1 MSLSSAGVMKE
12 WRTFSRFPCSASSY
26 YALMLDGDFQAR
38 AHVRGLGMACYD
50 VVDEPNDDGARLN
63 RVVYSEPRLNLPA
76 VLERVMKRAQAYH
89 ERAVFDLR
97 DRSRFVRVVPCV
109 GGESIDFMFH
119 ERVRPDEDGVG
130 GCVVEAEVRVK
141 VKGGW
146 LGRILERFIRNT
158 SKQKIAERDA
168 WLNAHFRACG
178 YDTFDG
184 VARAEAAATPDA
196 ASSRCDS
203 GGGRTEWT
211 ADDDRAPV
219 SATVRLAR
227 SSAPAKTHA
236 AAREESLSALLSHP
250 LPPEPR
256 RSMMVRV
263 SSSFAKPR
271 RRRDRA
277 KRASAEA

>member
-1 MSLSSAGVMKE
+1 MKE

-50 VVDEPNDDGARLN
+50 VVDEPIDDGARLN

-109 GGESIDFMFH
+109 GGESIDFTFH

-130 GCVVEAEVRVK
+130 GCVVEAEVRVE

-184 VARAEAAATPDA
+184 VARAEGAATPDA
-196 ASSRCDS
+196 ASSRRDS
-203 GGGRTEWT
+203 GGGREQT

-236 AAREESLSALLSHP
+236 ASREESLSTLLSHP

-256 RSMMVRV
+256 RSMMARV

>member
-1 MSLSSAGVMKE
+1 MVQSPWTDSPF
-12 WRTFSRFPCSASSY
+12 T
-26 YALMLDGDFQAR
+26 
-38 AHVRGLGMACYD
+38 
-50 VVDEPNDDGARLN
+50 
-63 RVVYSEPRLNLPA
+63 
-76 VLERVMKRAQAYH
+76 
-89 ERAVFDLR
+89 
-97 DRSRFVRVVPCV
+97 
-109 GGESIDFMFH
+109 FH

-130 GCVVEAEVRVK
+130 GCVVEAEVRVE

-196 ASSRCDS
+196 ASSRRDS

-256 RSMMVRV
+256 RSLYLVMRV
-263 SSSFAKPR
+263 MEATSQEERLIKSGELAG
-271 RRRDRA
+271 RA
-277 KRASAEA
+277 PESPASAS